1 MNSQS
6 EPERSLAELVKH
18 VFKHSSDSLE
28 GITYQELAGR
38 IDRLNKHGI
47 GHGHGM
53 GDVLGKMGHLLQ
65 DLSGEW
71 GESIPHIQS
80 LVIQKT
86 GGLKGL
92 PDDGIQVFWKGYPK
106 LTKQEKFNKVH
117 TEYVRIAEFGSRWNK
132 VLSSLSLS
140 PIQYSKQQGCSKGSK
155 YGGGGESPEHKDLKI
170 FLSKHPELV
179 GVNKSGEPFVEYSFP
194 SLDAVD
200 VLFKNKKRWVAVEVK
215 SRISSEK
222 DYERGLY
229 QCVKYHALLEAMKKD
244 DNYKV
249 PEDIQ
254 VVLLLEKTLP
264 QRYKQA
270 ATELNIKVIE
280 NIKAPRKKV

>member
-1 MNSQS
+1 MAPS
-6 EPERSLAELVKH
+6 EGHRPETSNRPLIRPRAE
-18 VFKHSSDSLE
+18 
-28 GITYQELAGR
+28 TAR
-38 IDRLNKHGI
+38 
-47 GHGHGM
+47 
-53 GDVLGKMGHLLQ
+53 GHLLPR
-65 DLSGEW
+65 GEKDQETDGLAPSPLE
-71 GESIPHIQS
+71 GEA
-80 LVIQKT
+80 
-86 GGLKGL
+86 
-92 PDDGIQVFWKGYPK
+92 
-106 LTKQEKFNKVH
+106 
-117 TEYVRIAEFGSRWNK
+117 RRSR
-132 VLSSLSLS
+132 
-140 PIQYSKQQGCSKGSK
+140 
-155 YGGGGESPEHKDLKI
+155 
-170 FLSKHPELV
+170 
-179 GVNKSGEPFVEYSFP
+179 GEPFVEYSFP

-229 QCVKYHALLEAMKKD
+229 QCVKYHALLEATKKD

>member
-1 MNSQS
+1 M
-6 EPERSLAELVKH
+6 
-18 VFKHSSDSLE
+18 
-28 GITYQELAGR
+28 
-38 IDRLNKHGI
+38 
-47 GHGHGM
+47 
-53 GDVLGKMGHLLQ
+53 
-65 DLSGEW
+65 
-71 GESIPHIQS
+71 
-80 LVIQKT
+80 
-86 GGLKGL
+86 
-92 PDDGIQVFWKGYPK
+92 
-106 LTKQEKFNKVH
+106 
-117 TEYVRIAEFGSRWNK
+117 
-132 VLSSLSLS
+132 
-140 PIQYSKQQGCSKGSK
+140 
-155 YGGGGESPEHKDLKI
+155 
-170 FLSKHPELV
+170 
-179 GVNKSGEPFVEYSFP
+179 
-194 SLDAVD
+194 
-200 VLFKNKKRWVAVEVK
+200 K

>member
-80 LVIQKT
+80 LVVQKT

-92 PDDGIQVFWKGYPK
+92 PDDGIQVDRKSTR
-106 LTKQEKFNKVH
+106 LN
-117 TEYVRIAEFGSRWNK
+117 
-132 VLSSLSLS
+132 SSHALIS
-140 PIQYSKQQGCSKGSK
+140 YAVFC
-155 YGGGGESPEHKDLKI
+155 LK
-170 FLSKHPELV
+170 
-179 GVNKSGEPFVEYSFP
+179 
-194 SLDAVD
+194 
-200 VLFKNKKRWVAVEVK
+200 KKR
-215 SRISSEK
+215 
-222 DYERGLY
+222 
-229 QCVKYHALLEAMKKD
+229 KKH
-244 DNYKV
+244 
-249 PEDIQ
+249 
-254 VVLLLEKTLP
+254 
-264 QRYKQA
+264 
-270 ATELNIKVIE
+270 
-280 NIKAPRKKV
+280 KKNTWEIT